1 MSNDSGPSVYGEW
14 IRVARKDWRRAE
26 RNLKDRDVE
35 AAGFFLQQ
43 SLEKYLKAF
52 LLKHN
57 WKLRKIHELDAL
69 LDEAAKYQQEL
80 EKFRD
85 LCERVSGY
93 YLAERYPPLSALEL
107 SSADI
112 RRDLK
117 EAREFVKLMFPRER
131 FPLQRK

>member
-1 MSNDSGPSVYGEW
+1 MSGCRSL
-14 IRVARKDWRRAE
+14 ARTGGVPKGTLKTETLKQRAFSFNKPWRSTSRP
-26 RNLKDRDVE
+26 
-35 AAGFFLQQ
+35 F
-43 SLEKYLKAF
+43 SSS
-52 LLKHN
+52 

-69 LDEAAKYQQEL
+69 LDEAAKYEQEL

-112 RRDLK
+112 RKDLK
-117 EAREFVKLMFPRER
+117 EAREFVKLMFPAER

>member
-1 MSNDSGPSVYGEW
+1 MSADPGASVAEEW
-14 IRVARKDWRRAE
+14 VQIARKDWARAQ
-26 RNLKDRDVE
+26 RNLRDRDTE

-52 LLKHN
+52 LMNHN

-69 LDEAAKYQQEL
+69 LDEAARYQPEL
-80 EKFRD
+80 ENFRD

-117 EAREFVKLMFPRER
+117 EAREFVKLMFPKER
-131 FPLQRK
+131 LPRLKR